1 MVGKTFKK
9 TIAKATASVIAA
21 VFAAGSVSG
30 MSFAAQPE
38 DAPAEA
44 ADQQAD
50 ILSLVMDSAQELT
63 KDPFESLIVSDYE
76 PYLAV
81 YENTDAASDVVG
93 KLYPGSYG
101 EVVEKGEQWT
111 KITSGDVTGYV
122 LTADV
127 AFGEDAEALAQ
138 DIGEKVVKVNVES
151 LNIRSGPDF
160 YSDVIS
166 SGKKESTYRIVPEG
180 SEYDEESGEIY
191 WTEEWIEKNIPED
204 ETTGQTGEVSDQED
218 FTEQDTQAERLS
230 PSPQEIT
237 DPIDDYSGGQWY
249 RIHLDDIY
257 YGYVYADYVSVENQ
271 LDDAVS
277 PEEEAELER
286 QQQAAETLAQ
296 TQESQSAAAQTE
308 KNETA
313 ASQTQTQAQTS
324 QTQTQTSQTQAQ
336 TQETQQQTQTQ
347 ETQQQTQA
355 PETQAQTKAPETQA
369 PSASSDDAYLLA
381 CLVYCEAGNQSY
393 DGQLAVANVVLNRVK
408 SPLFPNTISEVI
420 YQSGQ
425 FSPASSGSL
434 ARTLSNGPTD
444 SCIQAAND
452 ALAGNNNIG
461 NYLFFNNFGAPSNAS
476 SYYWLGDH
484 VFYTYNY

>member
-21 VFAAGSVSG
+21 VFLVGSFSE
-30 MSFAAQPE
+30 MSFAAQL
-38 DAPAEA
+38 DDTLAEA
-44 ADQQAD
+44 AAYQQID

-63 KDPFESLIVSDYE
+63 KNPFESLIVSNYE

-81 YENTDAASDVVG
+81 YEEADAASEVVG

-122 LTADV
+122 LTVDV
-127 AFGEDAEALAQ
+127 AFGEEAEALAE

-166 SGKKESTYRIVPEG
+166 SGKKDSTYRIVPEG

-191 WTEEWIEKNIPED
+191 WTEEWIEENISEN
-204 ETTGQTGEVSDQED
+204 ETAD
-218 FTEQDTQAERLS
+218 QDTEASAEAERLS
-230 PSPQEIT
+230 PSAEEIT

-249 RIHLDDIY
+249 RICLDDVY
-257 YGYVYADYVSVENQ
+257 YGYVYADYVSVETQ
-271 LDDAVS
+271 LEDAVS
-277 PEEEAELER
+277 AEEEAELET
-286 QQQAAETLAQ
+286 QQQAVQ
-296 TQESQSAAAQTE
+296 AAD
-308 KNETA
+308 
-313 ASQTQTQAQTS
+313 
-324 QTQTQTSQTQAQ
+324 
-336 TQETQQQTQTQ
+336 QTQ

-355 PETQAQTKAPETQA
+355 SETQTEASETQALSV
-369 PSASSDDAYLLA
+369 SADDAYLLA

-408 SPLFPNTISEVI
+408 SSLFPNTISEVI

-434 ARTLSNGPTD
+434 SRTLINGPTD

-461 NYLFFNNFGAPSNAS
+461 DYLFFNNFGAPSNAS